1 MSQVYVAR
9 KSCGCIVAAFPTNID
24 KAVKGEL
31 LKQLAKGGYDI
42 DQTTDGEVRNRFDV
56 ACQRN
61 RPPLLAFMEDNKAS
75 IEGVDQADI
84 DAAAS
89 EDLTPGENAD
99 ELLDELADEGDED
112 LQEDVDLTLDEVEA
126 AREAEIEAGAENVWN
141 PETVEQPAATDA
153 PF

>member
-42 DQTTDGEVRNRFDV
+42 DQTTEGEVRLRFEV
-56 ACQRN
+56 SCVCN
-61 RPPLLAFMEDNKAS
+61 RPPLLAFMEDNNAS
-75 IEGVDQADI
+75 IDGVDQTDI
-84 DAAAS
+84 DAAAT
-89 EDLTPGENAD
+89 EDLTPDGNAD
-99 ELLDELADEGDED
+99 ELLDELEDGDED
-112 LQEDVDLTLDEVEA
+112 LTDVEA
-126 AREAEIEAGAENVWN
+126 AREAELEADAEMVY
-141 PETVEQPAATDA
+141 QPAIAAVDPLANTDA

>member
-42 DQTTDGEVRNRFDV
+42 DQTTEGEVRLRFEV
-56 ACQRN
+56 SCVCN
-61 RPPLLAFMEDNKAS
+61 RPPLLAFMEDNNAS
-75 IEGVDQADI
+75 IDGVDQTDI
-84 DAAAS
+84 DAAAT

-112 LQEDVDLTLDEVEA
+112 PQE
-126 AREAEIEAGAENVWN
+126 EAEAESSDWQS
-141 PETVEQPAATDA
+141 ETVEQPAKEETL
-153 PF
+153 F